1 MWTPALGR
9 EVGKK
14 MLKFSIYSE
23 NGDHKT
29 IINEENEVTLSFYS
43 QLLQIFS
50 TIDYDKK
57 VIHFSCTH
65 QMNDEIKEKIKNLT
79 ARYEKIGRAH
89 V

>member
-1 MWTPALGR
+1 
-9 EVGKK
+9 

-50 TIDYDKK
+50 NIDYDKK
-57 VIHFSCTH
+57 EIHFSCTH

-79 ARYEKIGRAH
+79 AKY
-89 V
+89 